1 VLSGSGRKLLVAA
14 MEKGKKKVFL
24 LPNTPFIG
32 GGDRGV
38 VRGHGQADP
47 VAVSDVVRQNR
58 VTCRVARKI

>member
-1 VLSGSGRKLLVAA
+1 

-24 LPNTPFIG
+24 LPDTPFIG